1 MNRFLLRVLLFL
13 SPVLGLMV
21 FFVVA
26 DPFGLYGWSWAA
38 HTAAADGCTDC
49 RTMRAY
55 DEYRSRWRYNTF
67 LLGNSKTMAIL
78 SSDWF
83 EHIGIQRFFKLGT
96 PGESVLNMRR
106 KLEYVASTGA
116 SVEHVIL
123 LVDNKVLQNV
133 ENTHPHFEGPVYMKS
148 LCSSDLFAVE
158 QLAQGFRYY
167 LADAYFLEH
176 WLHLFKTWRGRSS
189 GSIENDI
196 ADRNSPFTNEVIR
209 TDMEERLQRDTAA
222 YLVALPT
229 PRLAAGPSAVSLHPR
244 DRVHLR
250 AIRDLL
256 VRSGSDHHVI
266 FGPEYNCAAIPA
278 DIVAEF
284 VEIFGW
290 EHVHDFS
297 ADTAFCG
304 KPVLYYEANHYR
316 PVVGRA
322 MLEQVYGDSLR

>member
-1 MNRFLLRVLLFL
+1 MTRFLLRVLLFL
-13 SPVLGLMV
+13 SPVLALLLV
-21 FFVVA
+21 FVVA
-26 DPFGLYGWSWAA
+26 DPFGLYGWSWASR
-38 HTAAADGCTDC
+38 TAAADGCTDC

-83 EHIGIQRFFKLGT
+83 EHIGVQRFFKLGT

-116 SVEHVIL
+116 SIEHVIL

-148 LCSSDLFAVE
+148 LRSSDQTAVE

-176 WLHLFKTWRGRSS
+176 WSDCVSSVDSRRS
-189 GSIENDI
+189 N
-196 ADRNSPFTNEVIR
+196 ADGTSVPDGTGPFTNEVIR
-209 TDMEERLQRDTAA
+209 TDMEERLMADTAA
-222 YLVALPT
+222 YVAAFPQ
-229 PRLAAGPSAVSLHPR
+229 PRIASGSSAVTLHPK

-250 AIRDLL
+250 AIKELL
-256 VRSGSDHHVI
+256 VRAGSDHHVI
-266 FGPEYNCAAIPA
+266 FGPEYNCAAMPS
-278 DIVAEF
+278 DV
-284 VEIFGW
+284 VEAFTSIFGK
-290 EHVHDFS
+290 EHVHDHS
-297 ADTAFCG
+297 ADSAFCG
-304 KPVLYYEANHYR
+304 KPIFFYEPNHYR

-322 MLEQVYGDSLR
+322 MLEQCYSSRVK